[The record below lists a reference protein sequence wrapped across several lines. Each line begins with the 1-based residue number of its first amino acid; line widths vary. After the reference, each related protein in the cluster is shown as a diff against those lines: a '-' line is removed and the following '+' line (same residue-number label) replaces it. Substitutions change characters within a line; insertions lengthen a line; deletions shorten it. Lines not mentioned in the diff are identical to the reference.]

1 MANWTSNTPQ
11 GSTHRKKWNLEGLF
25 YFLSILNSFSYL
37 KIKNPDRS
45 SLNNL
50 KYHFAEDGC
59 SEVQYNLARQLL
71 EDKSGKFNLFLFFFI
86 PNSNWL

>member
-11 GSTHRKKWNLEGLF
+11 GSTQRKKWNLEGFF
-25 YFLSILNSFSYL
+25 YFKLIFFNQKL
-37 KIKNPDRS
+37 KHKKITDRS

-71 EDKSGKFNLFLFFFI
+71 EEKTTGNFFPFLKT
-86 PNSNWL
+86 